1 MAMPVPPAQFRNILS
16 SFPSGVAVITA
27 RAPDGALCGLTSTA
41 VCSLSADPPML
52 LVCLNLQ
59 SRTLPAV
66 RSSGGFVVNF
76 LAEGRS
82 AISAIFA
89 SKEPEKYAGLN
100 WQPSEA
106 AAGAP
111 ILVEDVVA
119 FAECRLMHEYQMND
133 HCIMIGR
140 VDGGSV
146 EAVRPLMYYR
156 RQYGT
161 WPDQQEETG
170 PAA

>member
-1 MAMPVPPAQFRNILS
+1 MPVPPAQFRNILS

-27 RAPDGALCGLTSTA
+27 RGADGSLCGLTSTA
-41 VCSLSADPPML
+41 VCSLSAEPPML

-66 RSSGGFVVNF
+66 RSSGAFVVNF

-82 AISAIFA
+82 AISAVFA

-100 WQPSEA
+100 WHPSDV

-111 ILVEDVVA
+111 ILIDDVIA
-119 FAECRLMHEYQMND
+119 FAECSLAHEFQMND
-133 HCIMIGR
+133 HCILIGR

-146 EAVRPLMYYR
+146 ESTRPLMYYR

-161 WPDQQEETG
+161 WPDQRHAG
-170 PAA
+170 PPA